1 VKSVSF
7 KRHLERRRFVQKF
20 GLRSEQV
27 RESLVDAP
35 PYVELEAT
43 VPAETLVTGLRGRFT
58 LALRNTMPKNVLST
72 ARHSELPEAEQNVG
86 RSLRNKLGGRL
97 AAVRLE
103 TMPGIHH
110 DRVMLLCDDGDVVVV
125 TRLSGT

>member
-1 VKSVSF
+1 MKSVAY

-27 RESLVDAP
+27 RETLVDVP

-43 VPAETLVTGLRGRFT
+43 VPAETLVTGLRGRFI
-58 LALRNTMPKNVLST
+58 LVLRNTMPKNVLST
-72 ARHSELPEAEQNVG
+72 ARHSELPETEQNVG
-86 RSLRNKLGGRL
+86 RSLRNKLGGHL
-97 AAVRLE
+97 GAVRLE

-110 DRVMLLCDDGDVVVV
+110 DHVILLCDDGDVVVV
-125 TRLSGT
+125 KLSGT